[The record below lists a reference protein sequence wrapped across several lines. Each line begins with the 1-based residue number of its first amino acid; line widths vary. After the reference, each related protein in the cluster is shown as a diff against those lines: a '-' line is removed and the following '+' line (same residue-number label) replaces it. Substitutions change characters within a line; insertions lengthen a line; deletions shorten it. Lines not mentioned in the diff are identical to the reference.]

1 MKEREIVEKEGESL
15 GDVVEDEMASTSVVR
30 NTHSLWYLS
39 LIASCDWL
47 VRSKVNYNS
56 DSQIG
61 CTTILYIINYVFL
74 CSQIVDEAAK
84 KIAELLKRSHE
95 QHTGINLEVNSRIL
109 DSCTDLM
116 QSIQMLMQRSIDLQ
130 REIVTQ
136 VWYSWLLQVSHNNLP
151 TRVVVYMLHK
161 WKLHYALMY

>member
-1 MKEREIVEKEGESL
+1 M
-15 GDVVEDEMASTSVVR
+15 
-30 NTHSLWYLS
+30 
-39 LIASCDWL
+39 
-47 VRSKVNYNS
+47 NYHS

-116 QSIQMLMQRSIDLQ
+116 QSIQMLIQRSIDLQ

-136 VWYSWLLQVSHNNLP
+136 VWYGIVGYCKSVIIICQHVICCINENSITP
-151 TRVVVYMLHK
+151 
-161 WKLHYALMY
+161 